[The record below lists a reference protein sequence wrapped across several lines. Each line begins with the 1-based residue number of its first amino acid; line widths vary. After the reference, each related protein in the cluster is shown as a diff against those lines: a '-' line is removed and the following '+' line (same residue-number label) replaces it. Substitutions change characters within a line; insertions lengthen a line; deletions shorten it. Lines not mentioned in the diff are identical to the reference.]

1 MKFNNILLSALIA
14 LASLNM
20 VAAHAETV
28 EISGSTTVN
37 SLLITPYK
45 AEIER
50 QSGTTL
56 KINPSSS
63 GKGLTDLIG
72 FNTDIAMSS
81 APIKDLVDQIG
92 KTPNFRGLVLKES
105 ELKIIPLGRAQVLF
119 IVHPSNSLKTL
130 KRAQLEGL
138 LTGKIT
144 NWSEVGGANQPVVV
158 ISESPLGAMHTEI
171 VQKVL
176 GGKSFSSNTK
186 LMEVA
191 TDVPKQVA
199 MTPGSIGFVS
209 SVLPAADRGEVNLI
223 GHEGRI
229 EQTLFII
236 TRPGA
241 NETLDKVV
249 GAIKAVGLKV
259 LARY

>member
-1 MKFNNILLSALIA
+1 
-14 LASLNM
+14 
-20 VAAHAETV
+20 
-28 EISGSTTVN
+28 
-37 SLLITPYK
+37 
-45 AEIER
+45 
-50 QSGTTL
+50 
-56 KINPSSS
+56 
-63 GKGLTDLIG
+63 
-72 FNTDIAMSS
+72 MSS

-119 IVHPSNSLKTL
+119 IVHPSNSLMTL
-130 KRAQLEGL
+130 KKAQLEGL

>member
-20 VAAHAETV
+20 GAAHAETV

-56 KINPSSS
+56 KITPSSS

-119 IVHPSNSLKTL
+119 IVHPSNSL
-130 KRAQLEGL
+130 
-138 LTGKIT
+138 
-144 NWSEVGGANQPVVV
+144 
-158 ISESPLGAMHTEI
+158 
-171 VQKVL
+171 
-176 GGKSFSSNTK
+176 
-186 LMEVA
+186 
-191 TDVPKQVA
+191 
-199 MTPGSIGFVS
+199 
-209 SVLPAADRGEVNLI
+209 
-223 GHEGRI
+223 
-229 EQTLFII
+229 
-236 TRPGA
+236 RPSK
-241 NETLDKVV
+241 EHS
-249 GAIKAVGLKV
+249 
-259 LARY
+259 

>member
-1 MKFNNILLSALIA
+1 MKLKNIVFSASIV
-14 LASLNM
+14 LASMNIGL
-20 VAAHAETV
+20 ALAETV

-37 SLLITPYK
+37 SLLITPHK

-50 QSGTTL
+50 QSGHKL

-81 APIKDLVDQIG
+81 APIKDLVEQIG

-105 ELKIIPLGRAQVLF
+105 ELKVIPLGRAQVLF
-119 IVHPSNSLKTL
+119 IVHPSNPLKTL
-130 KRAQLEGL
+130 KKAQLEGL

-144 NWSEVGGANQPVVV
+144 NWSELGGSNQPVVV
-158 ISESPLGAMHTEI
+158 ISESPVGAMRTEI

-176 GGKSFSSNTK
+176 GGKDFASNTK
-186 LMEVA
+186 VMDIA

-199 MTPGSIGFVS
+199 MIPGSIGFVS
-209 SVLPAADRGEVNLI
+209 SVLPVAERGEVKLI
-223 GHEGRI
+223 AHEGRI
-229 EQTLFII
+229 EQTLYII

-249 GAIKAVGLKV
+249 GAIKSVGLKV
-259 LARY
+259 LARN

>member
-1 MKFNNILLSALIA
+1 M
-14 LASLNM
+14 
-20 VAAHAETV
+20 
-28 EISGSTTVN
+28 
-37 SLLITPYK
+37 
-45 AEIER
+45 R
-50 QSGTTL
+50 
-56 KINPSSS
+56 
-63 GKGLTDLIG
+63 
-72 FNTDIAMSS
+72 
-81 APIKDLVDQIG
+81 
-92 KTPNFRGLVLKES
+92 
-105 ELKIIPLGRAQVLF
+105 
-119 IVHPSNSLKTL
+119 
-130 KRAQLEGL
+130 
-138 LTGKIT
+138 
-144 NWSEVGGANQPVVV
+144 
-158 ISESPLGAMHTEI
+158 TEI

-176 GGKSFSSNTK
+176 GGKDFANSTK
-186 LMEVA
+186 VMEVA

-209 SVLPAADRGEVNLI
+209 SVLPTADRGEVNLI